1 VILVV
6 NAGKTKRDLAVKAR
20 DMLNQVNAHILGVV
34 LNNAQVD
41 RSAYAYY
48 GK

>member
-1 VILVV
+1 LL
-6 NAGKTKRDLAVKAR
+6 K
-20 DMLNQVNAHILGVV
+20 QVNAHILGVV

-41 RSAYAYY
+41 KSAYAYY